1 VQFDKVQPAE
11 LRGWVTALKQEFPKL
26 TLIAAG
32 GVNESNAA
40 AYAATGVNALATS
53 SIYFG
58 KPADIRAEMQVL

>member
-1 VQFDKVQPAE
+1 
-11 LRGWVTALKQEFPKL
+11 
-26 TLIAAG
+26 
-32 GVNESNAA
+32 VNESNAA